1 MYLASAGA
9 RNSAAPPTC
18 QERILR
24 QILIICLFRVRIT
37 QRATRPTIDSAVLH
51 YAYPQGRSELKSIIG
66 TGLCVIG
73 TILWAATLIATPTLV
88 DLTVISLG
96 VIIGGGITASGI
108 ILICLPTNRIR
119 FSYFDKT

>member
-1 MYLASAGA
+1 MHNRHVKSESSSNFN
-9 RNSAAPPTC
+9 R
-18 QERILR
+18 
-24 QILIICLFRVRIT
+24 LFIPGPHN
-37 QRATRPTIDSAVLH
+37 AESPRPTIDHVVLH
-51 YAYPQGRSELKSIIG
+51 YAYSQGRSELKFIIG

-73 TILWAATLIATPTLV
+73 TIIWAATLIATPMLV

-108 ILICLPTNRIR
+108 ILICLPTNSIR